1 MNTFKDIIVPCLT
14 LLVAIATLF
23 ATIYI
28 SRKIAW
34 ESYYNELNREYRS
47 LEFGK
52 AMQGII
58 LFFVND
64 CNKDISKIQ
73 REYELKYLQQVSR
86 TNSMNLSAE
95 DTLHYQRR
103 MLAQFFVDLEK
114 CANIPSYYIGK
125 KRVQNDYTSGTKDLV
140 RILFFMGIAIE
151 NSLILFQDIS
161 CDERVPKSQR
171 IKGQNKHLSHMYE
184 ILKESKEYME

>member
-184 ILKESKEYME
+184 ILKESKKYME

>member
-151 NSLILFQDIS
+151 NSSILFQDIS

>member
-86 TNSMNLSAE
+86 PNSMNLSAE

-151 NSLILFQDIS
+151 NSTILFQDIS
-161 CDERVPKSQR
+161 CDERVPKRQR